1 MEKITSLMNVEFDS
15 DLIVYDCNDKFI
27 KTKISTNFQSKKI
40 PEENTSTCKCLSL
53 IMLDSVIRVSKMYYL
68 QTFLEEC

>member
-15 DLIVYDCNDKFI
+15 DLIVYDCNDKFK

-40 PEENTSTCKCLSL
+40 PEENT
-53 IMLDSVIRVSKMYYL
+53 
-68 QTFLEEC
+68 